1 MWQNVDNEVLL
12 AWFKFQAKIP
22 TRSGACLQGEWQKY
36 TPPSTPLS
44 KDEGLKNTGHSMSI
58 RNPIFG
64 VSRVTVS
71 YFIRYDSLLQNATG
85 ILLQNATVLLQNVTV
100 LLQNPTILLQN
111 ATVITICDA
120 YCKLR
125 QYRDKM

>member
-1 MWQNVDNEVLL
+1 
-12 AWFKFQAKIP
+12 
-22 TRSGACLQGEWQKY
+22 
-36 TPPSTPLS
+36 
-44 KDEGLKNTGHSMSI
+44 MSI

-64 VSRVTVS
+64 VSSVTVS

-120 YCKLR
+120 YYKLR
-125 QYRDKM
+125 QYRDKT